1 MIYDAVGIGAGPFNL
16 GFAALAEGAPELNV
30 AVFEAAENFAWHP
43 GMMLPGTH
51 LQVPFM
57 ADLVTLADPTSEYS
71 FLNYLKLSGRLY
83 PFYIRENFY
92 ALRRE
97 YSDYLRWAAHR
108 LPSVHFSHAV
118 TGLEYD
124 AGLYRLTLTSR
135 QGVRRVE
142 ARHVVLGTGTQPWV
156 PDAVDPLALATG
168 EAFHSSEYTRRRA
181 DLDSVRRVAVVGSGQ
196 SAAEIVSDLLSGWVD
211 DAPGRELVWLTRSPR
226 FFPLEYTKLTL
237 EMTSP
242 DYIDHF
248 HALPRAQRERLG
260 AEQRGLYKGINADLI
275 NEIHE
280 QLYQREVEQAH
291 SPEPRS
297 QVRLKTATALE
308 SLTQTEDGGLRLTVR
323 DADDG
328 GTQDVAADATV
339 LATGYRY
346 REPEFLAGVN
356 DQINRE
362 PDGRFAVDREY
373 AIGEGLFVQNAEL
386 HTHGFTAPDLGMGAY
401 RNSVILNRIAGREV
415 YPVEA
420 RIAYQEFGSA
430 LPTQRLPHRLQES
443 TR

>member
-1 MIYDAVGIGAGPFNL
+1 MMYDAVGIGAGPFNL
-16 GFAALAEGAPELNV
+16 GFAALADGAPELSV
-30 AVFEAAENFAWHP
+30 AVFEAAEDFAWHP

-108 LPSVHFSHAV
+108 LDSVHFSHTV

-124 AGLYRLTLTSR
+124 DGRYLLTVQSPD
-135 QGVRRVE
+135 GVRQVE
-142 ARHVVLGTGTQPWV
+142 TRQVVLGTGTQPWV
-156 PDAVDPLALATG
+156 PDAVEPAVQAAG
-168 EAFHSSEYTRRRA
+168 QAFHSSDYTRRRA
-181 DLDSVRRVAVVGSGQ
+181 DLDGARRAVVVGSGQ
-196 SAAEIVSDLLSGWVD
+196 SAAEIVADLLAGWVD
-211 DAPGRELVWLTRSPR
+211 EAPGRELTWMTRSPR

-248 HALPRAQRERLG
+248 HGLPADTRDRLG

-275 NEIHE
+275 NQIHE
-280 QLYQREVEQAH
+280 QLYQRHVERG
-291 SPEPRS
+291 PGT
-297 QVRLKTATALE
+297 VRLKTATALE
-308 SLTQTEDGGLRLTVR
+308 SLTQAPDGGLRLTVT

-328 GTQDVAADATV
+328 GTQHIAADAAV

-346 REPEFLAGVN
+346 REPAFLAGIA
-356 DQINRE
+356 DRIHRG

-373 AIGEGLFVQNAEL
+373 GIGEGLLVQNAEL

-415 YPVEA
+415 YPVER

-430 LPTQRLPHRLQES
+430 LPTHRLQES
-443 TR
+443 TP